1 MTSRTPTFK
10 RIVLAGLLCASAG
23 LGLAQP
29 GPAAGPGGPGPRAET
44 MGRYDPAKM
53 QARMDQRLAALKAKL
68 QVTAT
73 QETAWTTFT
82 TAVKP
87 KPSTAMANMASTYA
101 ELDKLPTPERLDRM
115 RALHTQRMTEMNLLM
130 DQRAEA
136 TKTFYAA
143 LTPVQKK
150 VFDEQ
155 FSRAT
160 GRHGDHQMGAMGDK
174 SHMGHM
180 GPMNGMGGK

>member
-1 MTSRTPTFK
+1 MTNRTPAFK

-23 LGLAQP
+23 LALAQP
-29 GPAAGPGGPGPRAET
+29 GPAAGPGGPGPRAEG
-44 MGRYDPAKM
+44 MGRYDPARM

-68 QVTAT
+68 QITAA
-73 QETAWTTFT
+73 QEAAWTAFT

-87 KPSTAMANMASTYA
+87 RPSTAMANMAATHA

-136 TKTFYAA
+136 TKTFYAV

-160 GRHGDHQMGAMGDK
+160 GRHGEH
-174 SHMGHM
+174 HMGHMGQMGGM

>member
-1 MTSRTPTFK
+1 MTTRTPTFK

-29 GPAAGPGGPGPRAET
+29 GPAAGPGGPGPRAEG

-53 QARMDQRLAALKAKL
+53 QARMDQRLAALKTKL
-68 QVTAT
+68 QVTAA
-73 QETAWTTFT
+73 QEAAWAAFT

-87 KPSTAMANMASTYA
+87 THSTAMANMAATHA

-115 RALHTQRMTEMNLLM
+115 RVLHTQRVAEMSLLM

-136 TKTFYAA
+136 TKTFYAV

-160 GRHGDHQMGAMGDK
+160 GRHGDHHMGP
-174 SHMGHM
+174 MGHM
-180 GPMNGMGGK
+180 GGK

>member
-1 MTSRTPTFK
+1 MTNRSPSFK
-10 RIVLAGLLCASAG
+10 RIILAGLLCASAG
-23 LGLAQP
+23 LGMAQP
-29 GPAAGPGGPGPRAET
+29 GPAAGPAGPGPRAEG
-44 MGRYDPAKM
+44 MGRYDPARM

-68 QVTAT
+68 QITAE
-73 QETAWTTFT
+73 QEAAWTAFT

-87 KPSTAMANMASTYA
+87 KPSTVMANMAATHA

-115 RALHTQRMTEMNLLM
+115 RALRTQRVTEMNLLM

-143 LTPVQKK
+143 LTPAQKK

-160 GRHGDHQMGAMGDK
+160 GRYGDHHMGPMGP
-174 SHMGHM
+174 MGHM
-180 GPMNGMGGK
+180 GGMGGK

>member
-29 GPAAGPGGPGPRAET
+29 GPAAGPGGPGPRSET

-68 QVTAT
+68 QVTAA
-73 QETAWTTFT
+73 QETAWTAFT

-87 KPSTAMANMASTYA
+87 TPSTAMANMAATHA

-115 RALHTQRMTEMNLLM
+115 RALHTQRVAEMSLLM

-136 TKTFYAA
+136 TKTFYAV
-143 LTPVQKK
+143 LTPTQKK

-160 GRHGDHQMGAMGDK
+160 GRHGDHHMSPMG
-174 SHMGHM
+174 HWGHM
-180 GPMNGMGGK
+180 GGK

>member
-1 MTSRTPTFK
+1 MTTRTPAFK
-10 RIVLAGLLCASAG
+10 RIILAGLLCAGAG
-23 LGLAQP
+23 MGLAQP
-29 GPAAGPGGPGPRAET
+29 APAAGPGPRAESV
-44 MGRYDPAKM
+44 GRYDPAKM
-53 QARMDQRLAALKAKL
+53 EARMDQRLAALKAKL
-68 QVTAT
+68 QLTAA
-73 QETAWTTFT
+73 QETAWSTFT

-87 KPSTAMANMASTYA
+87 KPSATMNNMAATHA

-115 RALHTQRMTEMNLLM
+115 RTLHTQRMTEMSLRI

-136 TKTFYAA
+136 TKTFYAV

-155 FSRAT
+155 FNRAA
-160 GRHGDHQMGAMGDK
+160 GHHGDHHMGP
-174 SHMGHM
+174 MGHM

>member
-10 RIVLAGLLCASAG
+10 RIVLAGILCASAG
-23 LGLAQP
+23 LGLAQT
-29 GPAAGPGGPGPRAET
+29 GQATGPGGPGPRAET

-53 QARMDQRLAALKAKL
+53 QARMDQRLAAIKAKL
-68 QVTAT
+68 QITTA
-73 QETAWTTFT
+73 QEAAWTAFT
-82 TAVKP
+82 TAMKP
-87 KPSTAMANMASTYA
+87 MPSAAMASMAATHA

-115 RALHTQRMTEMNLLM
+115 RTLRTQHMTEMNLLM

-143 LTPVQKK
+143 LTPAQKK

-155 FSRAT
+155 FNRAT
-160 GRHGDHQMGAMGDK
+160 GRYGDHHMG
-174 SHMGHM
+174 SMGHM
-180 GPMNGMGGK
+180 GPMGHMGGMGGK